1 MKKLVLLLL
10 LISTLV
16 LGSFILASCHK
27 YPEDPFISFRRPN
40 KRIEGTWNIT
50 KYQVWGIDHSHDFDS
65 ILAPKTLTDYCLKFS
80 PFDNALDVAFGTYT
94 FVDKNN
100 NARFTSN
107 TWQGDHYRFEDAG
120 GISTTLYF
128 DYFKGNSDT
137 TFYTLFFGIK
147 NIFTRST
154 SNEFGSDEWDIV
166 ELYEKKF
173 HISKNGIDI
182 YFKKQ

>member
-27 YPEDPFISFRRPN
+27 YPEDPFISFRRPG

-50 KYQVWGIDHSHDFDS
+50 SYQVNGVEHSHDFDS
-65 ILAPKTLTDYCLKFS
+65 ILAPRTLTDCSINFKPYNFIN
-80 PFDNALDVAFGTYT
+80 DAANGGYT

-100 NARFTSN
+100 NALFTYTN
-107 TWQGDHYRFEDAG
+107 GKDPFNFIDAG
-120 GISTTLYF
+120 GFSTTLELGYIMAA
-128 DYFKGNSDT
+128 DDSI
-137 TFYTLFFGIK
+137 FYNLFFYRNK
-147 NIFTRST
+147 NIIRTPLNYNDWF
-154 SNEFGSDEWDIV
+154 IK
-166 ELYEKKF
+166 ELYGKNM